1 MSVTGKWEVRGL
13 MVMADLDALA
23 KRFHAFEAVD
33 KSEFQRAASGSP
45 ERLRSFSAD
54 VGGLVEGTPSA

>member
-33 KSEFQRAASGSP
+33 KSEFQRAARTLQSIWREERGYAVGSQLFVP
-45 ERLRSFSAD
+45 
-54 VGGLVEGTPSA
+54 

>member
-33 KSEFQRAASGSP
+33 KSEFQRAARTLQSVP
-45 ERLRSFSAD
+45 N
-54 VGGLVEGTPSA
+54 VGDGHLI